1 MITAPIE
8 IEGTEPDSVAWC
20 HLKDV
25 KEELGIVGT
34 GSDSILTKRIA
45 RVSSRLL
52 RFTNLRAVAFARYKE
67 TLPGMGDTR
76 LMVTRTP
83 IVNLIEVEVVSAD
96 ILLEGTD
103 GTEITDE
110 VLVEDPGA
118 GFLYRRFGWSWT
130 ALLGSPLGLML
141 TDQGEPQPGTE
152 EPTYRVD
159 YEAGWLMPMQNLPTK
174 VGADDPDN
182 FPFDLE
188 QACLIQVIWDHRHV
202 GRMSDVK
209 SKKVGDTTITYETSF
224 TNEGDSAMA
233 RRFGFCPEAFY
244 LVNQYQR
251 MA

>member
-8 IEGTEPDSVAWC
+8 IVGTAPDHLEWC

-34 GSDSILTKRIA
+34 DSDSILTKRIA

-52 RFTNLRAVAFARYKE
+52 RFTQLRAVAFTRYRE

-83 IVNLIEVEVVSAD
+83 IVNLIDVEVVSAD
-96 ILLEGTD
+96 ILLEGVD

-118 GFLYRRFGWSWT
+118 GFLYRKFGWSWT

-141 TDQGEPQPGTE
+141 TDRGEPQPGTE

-159 YEAGWLMPMQNLPTK
+159 YEAGWLMPMQNEPTK
-174 VGADDPDN
+174 AGDDEPEN

-188 QACLIQVIWDHRHV
+188 QACLAQVVWDHR
-202 GRMSDVK
+202 RRNRASDVK
-209 SKKVGDTTITYETSF
+209 SKKVGDTTITYDTAF
-224 TNEGDSAMA
+224 TAEGQAAAS
-233 RRFGFCPEAFY
+233 RLHGLCPEAFN
-244 LVNQYQR
+244 LANQYRR